1 MKQYKIILAYKATAL
16 LSECELSEKEQWELY
31 KLRKILRSHYEF
43 QEQREN
49 AVREKY
55 ASFIDENGMISGEK
69 AQEFA
74 KDINAIGELEVE
86 IEDFIKPEIK
96 IVKGITYKII
106 EPLEDFIEFLPPAE

>member
-1 MKQYKIILAYKATAL
+1 MKQYKIIVAYKATEL
-16 LSECELSEKEQWELY
+16 LVDCDLSEKEQWELY

-43 QEQREN
+43 QQQRED

-55 ASFIDENGMISGEK
+55 TSFIDENGMINGEK

-74 KDINAIGELEVE
+74 KDINAIGDLDVE
-86 IEDFIKPEIK
+86 IEDFVKPK
-96 IVKGITYKII
+96 IRITKGITCKII